1 VSGNAVT
8 RQLPTEGIWLQVKP
22 GRWRHRGTELQRAQD
37 GGTSD
42 DRDSRIT
49 PMPLLLFE
57 REFTSRSP
65 AELNRESDFFNPSVF
80 WSVGPRKRS
89 GRMGSA
95 TGASYGAAVFPQLA
109 TSQSF
114 TELRERMA

>member
-1 VSGNAVT
+1 MSGNAVT

-80 WSVGPRKRS
+80 WVRRTSHKEWPDGVSDRCKLRR
-89 GRMGSA
+89 GRLPT
-95 TGASYGAAVFPQLA
+95 TGYITILH
-109 TSQSF
+109 
-114 TELRERMA
+114 